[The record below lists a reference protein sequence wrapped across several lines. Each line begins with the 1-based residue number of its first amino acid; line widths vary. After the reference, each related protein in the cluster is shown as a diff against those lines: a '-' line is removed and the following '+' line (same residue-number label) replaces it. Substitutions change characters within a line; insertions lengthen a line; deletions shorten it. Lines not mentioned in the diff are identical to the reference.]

1 MADNILSE
9 AKRYLVF
16 KIGEEEYGIDIR
28 KITTIIEKDMEI
40 ARVPKLPTFLK
51 GVINLRGEI
60 IPVMSMRLKLG
71 LSEDSY
77 GPDTRI
83 IIISLDEVSAG
94 LIVDSVAEV
103 IEFNDESIESIANI
117 AGELSFDY
125 IAGVGKAE
133 GKIVT
138 LLNLDRL
145 IYLEE

>member
-103 IEFNDESIESIANI
+103 IEFDDESIESITNI